1 MTRSDPDLGS
11 QTGSYTF
18 QLQCKWWGVG
28 RGRIFFLLPFTD
40 TVLWALVWFWDVS
53 TFKGMKLWLLHP
65 PLNLYGFIVQLL
77 MEFLILSQGSK
88 EIHVQNIPDSILFYG
103 CYVCGL
109 SLRCKKKNKQSH
121 STCIM
126 PEQHGHWQMMGQKLL
141 LSSKSYFQ
149 WPWQTLARGWCF
161 VTNCEGAV
169 A

>member
-109 SLRCKKKNKQSH
+109 SLRCKKKKRNNPIQLVLCQSSMVTDKWWARNYYWAVKATFNDRDKH
-121 STCIM
+121 L
-126 PEQHGHWQMMGQKLL
+126 PGGDVL
-141 LSSKSYFQ
+141 
-149 WPWQTLARGWCF
+149 WQTVKEL
-161 VTNCEGAV
+161 
-169 A
+169 